1 MSINGKVPSDVL
13 PEKIPGHVGFDLQ
26 PYPSME
32 NVQGGAL
39 TLTSGEGSEQN
50 TIGASLGPN
59 QLRELA
65 ARMLILADAVDQR
78 RTILMVTLRSAWLP
92 HQVLQ
97 VRDTPTGAFHYEFL
111 IKSQLAVPAK
121 EKIII
126 PG

>member
-1 MSINGKVPSDVL
+1 MSMNGKDAL
-13 PEKIPGHVGFDLQ
+13 PEQMPGHVGFELQ

-39 TLTSGEGSEQN
+39 ILSAGEGEAQMKL
-50 TIGASLGPN
+50 GASLGPD

-65 ARMLILADAVDQR
+65 ARMLILADTADQR
-78 RTILMVTLRSAWLP
+78 TRTILMITLKSAWLP

-111 IKSQLAVPAK
+111 IKSQIAVPAK
-121 EKIII
+121 EKIIL